1 MFTCVRWKNI
11 SLYSFI
17 GLAVSSSF
25 SLSLF
30 LSANS
35 IAGYFFSTLFILSFY
50 LVIAVASWTWQLH
63 TIVVIRVTLIKSKKI
78 TEQQN
83 DDCIVNKANV
93 CKRPLHSIFQ
103 FYFAYMTFDRGGCF
117 FSYLV
122 QNLLII
128 CVLVWDFFFKSH
140 TKFTLPFIVG
150 TLLSVM
156 PAEYKLFI
164 IVTWINEH
172 PYFMNSFNS
181 SQNFCDC
188 NLNLK

>member
-128 CVLVWDFFFKSH
+128 CVLVWDFFLSRTQNLRFH
-140 TKFTLPFIVG
+140 
-150 TLLSVM
+150 LLL
-156 PAEYKLFI
+156 ERCYLLCQRN
-164 IVTWINEH
+164 TN
-172 PYFMNSFNS
+172 YS
-181 SQNFCDC
+181 S
-188 NLNLK
+188 